1 MALTKKSFENI
12 KRRSYFQQSID
23 KIFAKNKKN
32 DIINNKDLEKI
43 NKDLIANNSYNNK
56 NKKIIL
62 RELDNFLNDDNR
74 SNV

>member
-12 KRRSYFQQSID
+12 KRRSYFQQSVD

-43 NKDLIANNSYNNK
+43 NKNLITNNSYNK

-62 RELDNFLNDDNR
+62 RELDNFLNDDDRKNI
-74 SNV
+74 